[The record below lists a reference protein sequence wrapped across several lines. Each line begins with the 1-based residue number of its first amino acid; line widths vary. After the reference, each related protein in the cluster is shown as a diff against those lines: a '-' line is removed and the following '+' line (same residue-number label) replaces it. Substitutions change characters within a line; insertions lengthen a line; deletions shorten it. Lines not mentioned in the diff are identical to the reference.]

1 MHTNSI
7 TGHLFAVSPLSFS
20 CGQLKKNCVAKSLHF
35 ERKFTTIYGR
45 TGELFL
51 KNSRLRFLESTD
63 VMATVLRC
71 RTSDRTIQGLP
82 AVRAALTVIIPD
94 VDGQDS
100 EPKVHA

>member
-1 MHTNSI
+1 M
-7 TGHLFAVSPLSFS
+7 L
-20 CGQLKKNCVAKSLHF
+20 
-35 ERKFTTIYGR
+35 TTDY
-45 TGELFL
+45 GELRTTQDGIWVEVRHCCL
-51 KNSRLRFLESTD
+51 LCSCLSVVKNLSICLSSILNSWKLIMDASTD

>member
-1 MHTNSI
+1 M
-7 TGHLFAVSPLSFS
+7 LLLE
-20 CGQLKKNCVAKSLHF
+20 CGQELVDLSVQHF
-35 ERKFTTIYGR
+35 EFKLIMDA
-45 TGELFL
+45 
-51 KNSRLRFLESTD
+51 STD

-82 AVRAALTVIIPD
+82 AVRAALTVIVPD